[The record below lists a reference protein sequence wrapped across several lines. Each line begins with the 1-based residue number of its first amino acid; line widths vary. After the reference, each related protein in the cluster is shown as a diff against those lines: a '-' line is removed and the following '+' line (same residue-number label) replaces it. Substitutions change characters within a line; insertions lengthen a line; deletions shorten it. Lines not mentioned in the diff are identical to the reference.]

1 MIATVCEWADRDPAA
16 MRRLLEDAA
25 LRGHLLEALDDI
37 VPESK
42 EGQDPASRT
51 A

>member
-1 MIATVCEWADRDPAA
+1 MIAKVCEWSDRDPAA

-37 VPESK
+37 APESK
-42 EGQDPASRT
+42 PTDDTRSQT